1 MNPRNN
7 LAILLTI
14 CTLHAAAQLPVRYF
28 EILPTTVKIK
38 GSLYNSMTYLNSKPD
53 SNYIG
58 TVGIGILKNI
68 DARYL
73 VKNPS
78 DSQMTALLHSMTG
91 DSAVN
96 GSLLFQLKRLGF
108 AETEGA
114 RYCYLQAALYSRM
127 GDRYQLLDELDTG
140 FIVTSANVH
149 MAVDRYANQL
159 IDQFI
164 AANLTDLPNGAT
176 FYSLD
181 DVRHVDSL
189 YKRHIPVYNTPKFR
203 DGLYSNYTAFANQT
217 PDVHGEIE
225 TDKGGFIKSIYIING
240 SGKKVRPRNG
250 ALYAIVHD
258 GDALAITRYGRYE
271 ITKVDDNLVF
281 TGDIAISPAPHGAE
295 IAVLQYGLGLLG
307 TLAATTPSRVT
318 YVLQIDPRTGYF
330 IHLSRLPSPTYD

>member
-7 LAILLTI
+7 LAILFTF
-14 CTLHAAAQLPVRYF
+14 CMLHAAAQLPVRYF
-28 EILPTTVKIK
+28 EITPATVKVT
-38 GSLYNSMTYLNSKPD
+38 GSLYSSMTYLNSKPD
-53 SNYIG
+53 SDYIG
-58 TVGIGILKNI
+58 MVGIGILKNN

-73 VKNPS
+73 VKTPS

-140 FIVTSANVH
+140 FIVTSVSVH
-149 MAVDRYANQL
+149 TAVNRYANQL

-164 AANLTDLPNGAT
+164 AGNLTVLPNDAT
-176 FYSLD
+176 FYGLD

-189 YKRHIPVYNTPKFR
+189 YKRHLPVYNTPKFK
-203 DGLYSNYTAFANQT
+203 DGFYSNYAAFANQI
-217 PDVHGEIE
+217 PDLHGAIE
-225 TDKGGFIKSIYIING
+225 TNKGGFIKSIYLIDA
-240 SGKKVRPRNG
+240 SGKKVKPRTG

-258 GDALAITRYGRYE
+258 GDAMAITRYGHYQ

-281 TGDIAISPAPHGAE
+281 TGDIPISPAPRGVE

-307 TLAATTPSRVT
+307 TLAATTPARET
-318 YVLQIDPRTGYF
+318 YVLQIDPRTGAF
-330 IHLSRLPSPTYD
+330 IHLSRLPTPPDD